1 MEPNQEA
8 AATAVLVHD
17 SAIPSGDNGWFN
29 PIEFPIGYRFLPSDE
44 ELITDYLV
52 KKVLDQ
58 NLPADIV
65 KEVDLYKYS
74 PQELDQLYG
83 ARREKEMYF
92 FTRTKPKYANGS
104 RPNREAPGGT
114 WRAST
119 SKIPI
124 TGGNG
129 RKIGD
134 KMMLV
139 YHKTEKKQK
148 TDWLM
153 HEYTISSN
161 SKKTEGYVLCKVY
174 NKSSKQVLKISTQ
187 QEEPRQNKELHP
199 QPNHAANL
207 FQENQEPQISET
219 YPDYLPQQNL
229 GYENNQPLQGSQNL
243 QLQGF
248 QNNQPLEGYQYLDS
262 QSANELFTIDEYAQ
276 MGIDVTP
283 LEYVPDQQNQNQ
295 NQEQRLSLAAN
306 TNVRAEEDVEQE
318 DFQQQQWSGDVPEKA
333 MREIVA

>member
-8 AATAVLVHD
+8 AATAVPVHG
-17 SAIPSGDNGWFN
+17 SVIPSGDNGGFK

-52 KKVLDQ
+52 KKLLDQ
-58 NLPADIV
+58 DLPADIV

-74 PQELDQLYG
+74 PQELEQLYG

-92 FTRTKPKYANGS
+92 FTRTKLKYANGS

-124 TGGNG
+124 RGGNG

-153 HEYTISSN
+153 HEYTIPSN
-161 SKKTEGYVLCKVY
+161 SKKTEGYVLCKLY
-174 NKSSKQVLKISTQ
+174 NKSSKQVLQISALP
-187 QEEPRQNKELHP
+187 EKPPQNKELHTE
-199 QPNHAANL
+199 PNHAANHL
-207 FQENQEPQISET
+207 HQDQEPLVPQT
-219 YPDYLPQQNL
+219 YLDCLPQQDLACQNNQQE
-229 GYENNQPLQGSQNL
+229 GYHDSQPLQDYHNILLQGYDPNF
-243 QLQGF
+243 QLQGNDPNIRSQGYDPNIQLQGCDPNIQLQGYDPNIQLQGYDPNIQLQGSDPNF
-248 QNNQPLEGYQYLDS
+248 QLQVSDPNILS
-262 QSANELFTIDEYAQ
+262 QWCD
-276 MGIDVTP
+276 
-283 LEYVPDQQNQNQ
+283 
-295 NQEQRLSLAAN
+295 
-306 TNVRAEEDVEQE
+306 
-318 DFQQQQWSGDVPEKA
+318 
-333 MREIVA
+333 